1 MDRVNFLI
9 ILKYLVFIFF
19 IWIYHT
25 YNDVIPFAKSLENIY
40 KQDKIL
46 NINIIRLLAKHDI
59 KRELEHKRL
68 REKLPDR
75 RTYKSER
82 NVYDNLSAY
91 YVVKS
96 KVSNNLDLY
105 MKNYKNRY
113 RRKKGLSK
121 LDCYCE
127 NKVFSKFN
135 NICDIGE
142 KMMYDEKRAN
152 KFFLKK
158 YGVGLIF
165 FSLIP
170 ALGFI
175 FPILFGVQDIGRGI
189 LSYCLSE
196 NHLEDTN
203 HGNCTSTYKWH
214 EHKTTI
220 EIIGYFSYIFFSF
233 FGVIVSLA
241 FIYIFI
247 KVIKYERLKAGKG
260 KMNIKEYCR
269 FCKDI
274 F

>member
-1 MDRVNFLI
+1 
-9 ILKYLVFIFF
+9 
-19 IWIYHT
+19 
-25 YNDVIPFAKSLENIY
+25 
-40 KQDKIL
+40 
-46 NINIIRLLAKHDI
+46 
-59 KRELEHKRL
+59 
-68 REKLPDR
+68 
-75 RTYKSER
+75 
-82 NVYDNLSAY
+82 
-91 YVVKS
+91 
-96 KVSNNLDLY
+96 
-105 MKNYKNRY
+105 
-113 RRKKGLSK
+113 
-121 LDCYCE
+121 
-127 NKVFSKFN
+127 
-135 NICDIGE
+135 
-142 KMMYDEKRAN
+142 
-152 KFFLKK
+152 KK

-196 NHLEDTN
+196 NHKEHTN